1 MVTSDNNL
9 PPQLPLDFSLAPA
22 TKRDDLI
29 ESPANR
35 TAIKLVDSWP
45 DWPGQVTILAG
56 PVGSGKSHIASIWAE
71 QASAETYRAGQLD
84 SHSEQALADA
94 NEGCNIVV
102 EDLGSSAIN
111 ETALFHLLN
120 SVKQSSG
127 FLLITSRSWP
137 REWDIKLPDLKSRLL
152 AAQLVELQ
160 EPDDMLIKE
169 VMAKL
174 FMDRQLKVEPH
185 VIEYCVLRMER
196 SLDSAAR
203 LVKAMDEEALARKS
217 VVTRATASTALE
229 RLGMA

>member
-56 PVGSGKSHIASIWAE
+56 PVGSGKTHIASIWAE
-71 QASAETYRAGQLD
+71 QANAKTFSAVQLEKQ
-84 SHSEQALADA
+84 SEQALGDA
-94 NEGCNIVV
+94 NHGCNLVV
-102 EDLGSSAIN
+102 EDLGNSVIS
-111 ETALFHLLN
+111 ETVLFHLLN

-137 REWDIKLPDLKSRLL
+137 REWDIQLPDLKSRLL

-174 FMDRQLKVEPH
+174 FLDRQLKVEPH